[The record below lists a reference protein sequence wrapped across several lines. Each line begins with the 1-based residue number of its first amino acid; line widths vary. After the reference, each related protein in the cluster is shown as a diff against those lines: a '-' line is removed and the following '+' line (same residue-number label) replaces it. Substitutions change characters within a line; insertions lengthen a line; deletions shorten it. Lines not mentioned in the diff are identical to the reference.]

1 VHNPPKR
8 RTDPE
13 IDIRVR
19 EDEMKNPAPAAASAL
34 NREIIDERDD
44 RLAIHT
50 HQIRLTQAH
59 LPYQPVAGKRLASQ
73 RHFAVYADQ
82 ITLAG
87 VLQNPGRNIEL
98 NAREIVIEKPA
109 TLDAAGAYADKDF
122 APGALP
128 VQKDASLGAAGTNG
142 DDATVGGNGGNI
154 VINTRNVVNR
164 TGDGRTLAIT
174 DFAAIGQQAFAEHP
188 PKVDNVRKL
197 APFEFA
203 RTKMF
208 SDNEVAITLE
218 EGRIEGLAK
227 LSLESARFDS
237 TASQVAMRF
246 DVPALVVAGKAQ
258 MMGNTASK
266 PFACKIDAVATVD
279 GAGKVS
285 ELQMDL
291 SLVADAPIKLPTAF
305 ADGTLSAKVLDMLR
319 AQIAEHLRA
328 GAIEPLLAAF
338 AARLRA
344 ATLTLVASGGRGGRG
359 QDGHPGM
366 RGQPGADGAKSSKA
380 GALVNGNYGFPED
393 AIGSNGSEGGR
404 AGSPG
409 LSANGGKGGQVVLN
423 IMEPLSLA
431 VVYGTAGGDGGAQAS
446 PGERGPGGHGG
457 AGAMCKMY
465 DASNG
470 RPLDDMRAPDGREG
484 PAGPVAAGK
493 GSKGEPGAAGP
504 PLQFNGKPFAAGNL
518 PALTFTALAQALS
531 LSQLLITQNAT
542 DLDFLNAKTEADH
555 VATAQGYAWLID
567 INRPFA
573 EADTAID
580 ATRVPPLEQKV
591 RVGIHNSAIISLMRL
606 QQGLDFYGHSYNW
619 TPVLTLNS
627 LVARTGELINL
638 GKVVEDQY
646 NRYLDKGST
655 DKQRMQAF
663 RQAKQEID
671 RKLGD
676 FLGEIEKLK
685 PQIANFKTEVEDYS
699 EDLRRQRTVLLEGQ
713 LKFKDELVKYLREKE
728 DIGLAD
734 FLDMLA
740 TVIGCVGGVVEGV
753 GGIKT
758 AVNAVKKA
766 QEFDKQ
772 VKSVVEIF
780 KKAKATM
787 ESLSK
792 AYSSVKD
799 LIGGDNPNAAKILVD
814 GEEFDKMLKEY
825 LGKFDAAGELRKAMD
840 YFGELSQA
848 RNMAAYNYTT
858 LVSQLLSVQAQH
870 DQLYSGIQH
879 INAEIAA
886 HQDNVLPVYTAYMKD
901 AYEDVQRSLLRNI
914 YQENRAF
921 QYWALKDRP
930 FEANDLNIA
939 TQAAKHSRLIADID
953 DFRETTDAFSDFNQT
968 LEITAVRFPN
978 EFAAMLESRSLTF
991 SLDVRTEPG
1000 FENMRCI
1007 IARSFKLEFP
1017 EIAGGKNVLSLNLIH
1032 SGQAMFNSDVD
1043 PGKPGSLRVFSHRPR
1058 IRLYKI
1064 DYKNRAN
1071 FAGGNFGEN
1080 DQGYIGLSPFTQ
1092 WRIDFD
1098 LKGNE
1103 WLDLAAV
1110 KTVLL
1115 TFEGRTLGPERRLN
1129 EA

>member
-1 VHNPPKR
+1 
-8 RTDPE
+8 
-13 IDIRVR
+13 
-19 EDEMKNPAPAAASAL
+19 MKNPAPAAASAL

-59 LPYQPVAGKRLASQ
+59 LPYQPVAGKRLASEK
-73 RHFAVYADQ
+73 HFTVYADQ
-82 ITLAG
+82 IILAG

-142 DDATVGGNGGNI
+142 DDATVGGNGGSI
-154 VINTRNVVNR
+154 VINVRSVVNR
-164 TGDGRTLAIT
+164 TGDGRTLAVI
-174 DFAAIGQQAFAEHP
+174 DFAAIGQQVFAEHP
-188 PKVDNVRKL
+188 PKIDNVRKL
-197 APFEFA
+197 ASFEFA
-203 RTKMF
+203 RTRMF
-208 SDNEVAITLE
+208 SQNEVGITLE
-218 EGRIEGLAK
+218 DGRIEGLAK

-246 DVPALVVAGKAQ
+246 DVPALVVAGKSQ
-258 MMGNTASK
+258 WGNPSTQ
-266 PFACKIDAVATVD
+266 PFGCKIDAVATVD
-279 GAGKVS
+279 GAGKIS
-285 ELQMDL
+285 ALQTGL
-291 SLVADAPIKLPTAF
+291 SLVTDAPLKLPIAI
-305 ADGTLSAKVLDMLR
+305 ADGTLGADVLKMLGE
-319 AQIAEHLRA
+319 QIAAHLRVS
-328 GAIEPLLAAF
+328 AIEPLLAAF
-338 AARLRA
+338 GAKLRA

-359 QDGHPGM
+359 QDGHPGN
-366 RGQPGADGAKSSKA
+366 RGKSGADGAKSSKS
-380 GALVNGNYGFPED
+380 GALINNAYGFPED
-393 AIGSNGSEGGR
+393 AYGSSGFEGGR

-423 IMEPLSLA
+423 IIMEPLSLS
-431 VVYGTAGGDGGAQAS
+431 VVYGTGGGDGGAQAS

-470 RPLDDMRAPDGREG
+470 RPLDDMRAPNGPDG
-484 PAGPVAAGK
+484 PAGPVATGK
-493 GSKGEPGAAGP
+493 GSKGESGAAGP
-504 PLQFNGKPFAAGNL
+504 ALQFNGRPFTAGTA
-518 PALTFTALAQALS
+518 PALSFTALAQALS

-542 DLDFLNAKTEADH
+542 DLDFLNAKTEADLSA
-555 VATAQGYAWLID
+555 VALGYEWLID

-573 EADTAID
+573 EADAAID
-580 ATRVPPLEQKV
+580 AGRVPPLEQNV
-591 RVGIHNSAIISLMRL
+591 RGGIHNSGIVSLMRL
-606 QQGLDFYGHSYNW
+606 QQGLDYYGHSYNW

-627 LVARTGELINL
+627 LVARTGEIISL

-646 NRYLDKGST
+646 NRYLDKGTT

-713 LKFKDELVKYLREKE
+713 LKFKEELIRYLREQNE
-728 DIGLAD
+728 MGFGD

-758 AVNAVKKA
+758 AINAVKKA

-780 KKAKATM
+780 KKAKATI
-787 ESLSK
+787 ESINK

-799 LIGGDNPNAAKILVD
+799 FIGGDNPNAAKILVD
-814 GEEFDKMLKEY
+814 GEEFDKMLKKY
-825 LGKFDAAGELRKAMD
+825 LGKFDAAGELRMAIA

-858 LVSQLLSVQAQH
+858 LVAQLLGVQAQH
-870 DQLYSGIQH
+870 DQLYSSIQH

-886 HQDNVLPVYTAYMKD
+886 NQDNVLPVYTAYLKD

-930 FEANDLNIA
+930 LEANDLNIA

-968 LEITAVRFPN
+968 LEITAARFPN

-991 SLDVRTEPG
+991 SLDIRTEPG

-1017 EIAGGKNVLSLNLIH
+1017 EIAGAKNVLSLNLIH

-1071 FAGGNFGEN
+1071 FAGGNFGES